1 MNIKSILSNT
11 AAVERTQ
18 TTETAKEVKS
28 ENSSKDRDADGR
40 RQHEEEPS
48 KEHLTEE
55 ELQIAIKALEG
66 LDGVKK
72 NNLTVELVQ
81 SGEIRVAVVKDILGN
96 VIRRIPERDLWTL
109 TQDSSVKTGQLY
121 NKAM

>member
-1 MNIKSILSNT
+1 MNIKSIVTNT

-18 TTETAKEVKS
+18 STEITKEVRS

-40 RQHEEEPS
+40 RQHGEEPR
-48 KEHLTEE
+48 KEHLTED
-55 ELQIAIKALEG
+55 ELQLAIKSLKD

-72 NNLTVELVQ
+72 NDLIVELAQ
-81 SGEIRVAVVKDILGN
+81 SGEIRVAIVKDKLGN
-96 VIRRIPERDLWTL
+96 IIRRIPERDLWAL
-109 TQDSSVKTGQLY
+109 TQESSLKTGQLY